1 MVYGKGCK
9 GNYTKLVKASR
20 FLPIFPDIDN
30 ERSMIYLENLCEF
43 IKLMIDNEETGV
55 FFPQNQEYIKTS
67 DMVKLLAEAHGK
79 KIRLVKVFNLVI
91 KAAAGKVELINKVFG
106 NLVYDH
112 SISVYKNDYWIKNL
126 YESIK

>member
-1 MVYGKGCK
+1 
-9 GNYTKLVKASR
+9 
-20 FLPIFPDIDN
+20 
-30 ERSMIYLENLCEF
+30 
-43 IKLMIDNEETGV
+43 MIDNEETGV